1 MSIPALAEHLILDRF
16 LTMTSARLSST
27 MIHLSVP
34 NQNYEASDTECSTV
48 HPLASSVLSPI
59 SRCREQERRSGAD
72 WQAPLSAF
80 PTLRADFPPFGPKT
94 APPLAKLPLS
104 SGEELVIALKVR
116 RNEPQ

>member
-1 MSIPALAEHLILDRF
+1 
-16 LTMTSARLSST
+16 

-94 APPLAKLPLS
+94 ALPLAKLPLS
-104 SGEELVIALKVR
+104 SGEERFRGTDGRFISQQFCRMGISLKRSLCRSVGR
-116 RNEPQ
+116 